1 MLRAGVKMDFGTT
14 VIAIDVDF
22 VRLPTTPLELLV
34 TTLVI
39 SLVIALAIML
49 VTLVLSPLVD
59 KRWPATQPLNPTEL
73 LWAET
78 GGYVQSHFRGLD
90 FDIARDVAGQMSEK
104 KVKAG
109 QFVFEQGDPPAA
121 FFVVKDGQVEVL
133 QRVGGTDQVIRTYGP
148 GDSFGEV
155 AILRRSARTAGVRA
169 LQDTTLLELPAD
181 EFVAATALSAAEEN
195 PLLTAVDRY
204 LAEDRARLATASV
217 ATNVERAASTPRA
230 TEPVARVEPGDAPAA
245 PAAPSEEE
253 PPRPRRPRRSA
264 LLDSPPS
271 EEPPTPAEP
280 AAESP
285 APRRRRFL
293 ADDAATA
300 APAASPPPAAPV
312 AEPVAAPQPAP
323 APAPQPAA
331 APQPA
336 PAPQPAA
343 FAPTHRAPGDGALA
357 WDHPDATRQPVAQLP
372 PGEFV
377 QVIARHGEWVQ
388 VRLSTGWQGW
398 VDGRRLYPA

>member
-1 MLRAGVKMDFGTT
+1 MLRVMNGVL
-14 VIAIDVDF
+14 AIDVDF
-22 VRLPTTPLELLV
+22 VRLPTTPLEILV

-39 SLVIALAIML
+39 SLVVALAIML
-49 VTLVLSPLVD
+49 VTLVLSSLVD

-109 QFVFEQGDPPAA
+109 EFVFEQGDPAAA
-121 FFVVKDGQVEVL
+121 FFVVKDGEVQVL
-133 QRVGGTDQVIRTYGP
+133 QRVGASDQVIRTYGP

-169 LQDTTLLELPAD
+169 TKDTTLLELPAD

-204 LAEDRARLATASV
+204 LAEDRARLSTASV
-217 ATNVERAASTPRA
+217 ATGVDRAASSPRA
-230 TEPVARVEPGDAPAA
+230 TEPVARVEPSEAP
-245 PAAPSEEE
+245 PASPPAEE
-253 PPRPRRPRRSA
+253 PPPRRPRRSA
-264 LLDSPPS
+264 LLDAPP
-271 EEPPTPAEP
+271 PAEP
-280 AAESP
+280 PAAGEPSPSEADQDAP

-293 ADDAATA
+293 ADDTPTTA
-300 APAASPPPAAPV
+300 PPVPAPQPEVQAPPAAP
-312 AEPVAAPQPAP
+312 APTPPAQQPAPQPAP
-323 APAPQPAA
+323 V
-331 APQPA
+331 QPA
-336 PAPQPAA
+336 P

-357 WDHPDATRQPVAQLP
+357 WDHPDASRQPVAQLP
-372 PGEFV
+372 AGEYV
-377 QVIARHGEWVQ
+377 QVIGRHGDWVQ
-388 VRLSTGWQGW
+388 VRLATGWQGW

>member
-1 MLRAGVKMDFGTT
+1 MLRVMNGVL
-14 VIAIDVDF
+14 AIDVDF
-22 VRLPTTPLELLV
+22 VRLPTTPLEILV

-49 VTLVLSPLVD
+49 VTLLLSSLVD

-109 QFVFEQGDPPAA
+109 EFVFEQGDPAAA
-121 FFVVKDGQVEVL
+121 FFVVKDGEVQVL
-133 QRVGGTDQVIRTYGP
+133 QRVGASDQVIRTYGP

-169 LQDTTLLELPAD
+169 TKDTTLLELPAD

-217 ATNVERAASTPRA
+217 ATGVDRVASSPRAA
-230 TEPVARVEPGDAPAA
+230 EPVVRVEPSEAPPA
-245 PAAPSEEE
+245 PPPAEE
-253 PPRPRRPRRSA
+253 PPRRPRRSA
-264 LLDSPPS
+264 LLDAPP
-271 EEPPTPAEP
+271 PAEP
-280 AAESP
+280 SAASEPAPSEASQDAP

-293 ADDAATA
+293 ADDTA
-300 APAASPPPAAPV
+300 DSAPPVPAPGPAPEPAPA
-312 AEPVAAPQPAP
+312 QPAP
-323 APAPQPAA
+323 A
-331 APQPA
+331 QPA
-336 PAPQPAA
+336 PAQPAPA
-343 FAPTHRAPGDGALA
+343 QPAPFAPTHRAPGDGALA
-357 WDHPDATRQPVAQLP
+357 WDHPDASRQPVAQLP
-372 PGEFV
+372 
-377 QVIARHGEWVQ
+377 AGEWVQ
-388 VRLSTGWQGW
+388 VIGRHGDWVQVRLATGWQGW

>member
-1 MLRAGVKMDFGTT
+1 MLRAMTEVL
-14 VIAIDVDF
+14 AIDVDF

-34 TTLVI
+34 TTLVM
-39 SLVIALAIML
+39 SLVVALAIML

-90 FDIARDVAGQMSEK
+90 FDIARDVAGQMTEK

-121 FFVVKDGQVEVL
+121 FFVVKDGEVEVL
-133 QRVGGTDQVIRTYGP
+133 QRVGSGDQVIRTYGP

-155 AILRRSARTAGVRA
+155 AILRRSARTAGIRA
-169 LQDTTLLELPAD
+169 TKDSTLLELPAD

-217 ATNVERAASTPRA
+217 ATSVDRASASPRA
-230 TEPVARVEPGDAPAA
+230 TEPVARVEPAAAA
-245 PAAPSEEE
+245 PTEAPPATAPPVPPAEE
-253 PPRPRRPRRSA
+253 PPPRRVRRSA
-264 LLDSPPS
+264 LIDPPQPS
-271 EEPPTPAEP
+271 TPATDPTPTVAPTSE
-280 AAESP
+280 AP

-293 ADDAATA
+293 AEDAAPPVPTPQPP
-300 APAASPPPAAPV
+300 APVVPEAPEVPAAPV
-312 AEPVAAPQPAP
+312 ASAP
-323 APAPQPAA
+323 A
-331 APQPA
+331 
-336 PAPQPAA
+336 QPAA
-343 FAPTHRAPGDGALA
+343 FAPTHRAPGDGLLA
-357 WDHPDATRQPVAQLP
+357 WDYPDATRQAVAQLP
-372 PGEFV
+372 AGEYV
-377 QVIARHGEWVQ
+377 QVIARQGEWVQ
-388 VRLSTGWQGW
+388 VRLATGWQGW

>member
-1 MLRAGVKMDFGTT
+1 MLREMTGVL
-14 VIAIDVDF
+14 AIDVDF

-39 SLVIALAIML
+39 SLVVALAIML
-49 VTLVLSPLVD
+49 VTLVLSPVVD

-109 QFVFEQGDPPAA
+109 QFVFEQGDPAAA
-121 FFVVKDGQVEVL
+121 FFVVKDGEVEVL
-133 QRVGGTDQVIRTYGP
+133 QRVGSADQVIRKYGP

-169 LQDTTLLELPAD
+169 TKDTTLLEMPAD

-217 ATNVERAASTPRA
+217 GARVDRPASTPQA
-230 TEPVARVEPGDAPAA
+230 QPGVEPPAP
-245 PAAPSEEE
+245 
-253 PPRPRRPRRSA
+253 RQRRSA
-264 LLDSPPS
+264 LLDSGPGG
-271 EEPPTPAEP
+271 P
-280 AAESP
+280 AAPPAASP
-285 APRRRRFL
+285 PAAAAPPAASADSAAPRRRRFL
-293 ADDAATA
+293 AEETSSPEPQAAPPAATPPT
-300 APAASPPPAAPV
+300 APAAAAP
-312 AEPVAAPQPAP
+312 PQPAP
-323 APAPQPAA
+323 APQ
-331 APQPA
+331 PQPA
-336 PAPQPAA
+336 PAQPAA

-372 PGEFV
+372 PGEYV
-377 QVIARHGEWVQ
+377 QVVARHGDWVQ